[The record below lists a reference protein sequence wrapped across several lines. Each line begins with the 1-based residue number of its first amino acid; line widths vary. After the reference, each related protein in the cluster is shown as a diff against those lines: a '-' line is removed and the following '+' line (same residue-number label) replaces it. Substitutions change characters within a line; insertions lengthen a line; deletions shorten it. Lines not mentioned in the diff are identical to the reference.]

1 MKKEDYLKDLHI
13 GSMIKEIARQ
23 RGVSVKTLSDLILRY
38 QQNTGKLYLL
48 DDMNSEDVVKILCLL
63 EYNFLHVISEK
74 YLPHL
79 PFPDCVIS
87 SESRFMKFDLENK
100 KVMIYDPASNYD
112 FLNDVDIGSLIR
124 KVAKKRGCN
133 EQDMAKQLD
142 FYQSNISYL
151 YQQKSL
157 KVKPLIRISNVLKHN
172 LIAEAYLSQMA
183 IVSSLNMV
191 DGCIIALHPLPQ
203 VFIKNPD
210 DETFSVIFKQNADEK

>member
-1 MKKEDYLKDLHI
+1 MKKEDYLKNLHI

-23 RGVSVKTLSDLILRY
+23 RGVSAKTLADLILRY

-48 DDMNSEDVVKILCLL
+48 DDMNSEDVVKISYLL

-74 YLPHL
+74 YLAHL
-79 PFPDCVIS
+79 PSPDYIIS
-87 SESRFMKFDLENK
+87 VESRFMKFDLENK
-100 KVMIYDPASNYD
+100 KVMIYDPANNYD
-112 FLNDVDIGSLIR
+112 FLDDVDIGKLIK
-124 KVAKKRGCN
+124 KVAKQKRCN
-133 EQDMAKQLD
+133 EENMAKQLD

-157 KVKPLIRISNVLKHN
+157 KVKPLIRISNVLNHN
-172 LIAEAYLSQMA
+172 LIADAYLSQMT

-210 DETFSVIFKQNADEK
+210 DQTFSVIFKQNADEK